1 MNDFY
6 DRIKALW
13 DILKSY
19 FHGIVTDWNEGRKPR
34 AVWKI
39 ILPCIPLALVVGVML
54 LIWRNRRA
62 ILSALIVFVT
72 VMSIIWY
79 FADKRAARKRE
90 EAERVERVRQ
100 EAIREKARTV
110 ESTYKRMAK
119 VVLEVSRDLGALG
132 ILPPNRLEDI
142 YSPGRMI
149 PVRGGEVMLGQFLLQ
164 KTGSEVDTDLLR
176 DTMQTKVEQGL
187 SAGKFPD
194 ICPDFI
200 YNGRVYSGFSIDAV
214 QDSRGFVEVYT
225 ALTDESYCRYKLD
238 GELEK
243 DTPSP
248 SVDRRDMDY

>member
-1 MNDFY
+1 MDKFIE
-6 DRIKALW
+6 RFEALW
-13 DILKSY
+13 RALKLY
-19 FHGIVTDWNEGRKPR
+19 WQGIVTDWHEGRKPR
-34 AVWKI
+34 AVGKI
-39 ILPCIPLALVVGVML
+39 ILPLVPLVLLAGVLV

-62 ILSALIVFVT
+62 ILSALVVLVAIF
-72 VMSIIWY
+72 SIIAH
-79 FADKRAARKRE
+79 FLDRRAERKRE
-90 EAERVERVRQ
+90 EEERKEKMRQ

-119 VVLEVSRDLGALG
+119 IVLEVSRDLGALG

-238 GELEK
+238 GELER
-243 DTPSP
+243 DAPSP